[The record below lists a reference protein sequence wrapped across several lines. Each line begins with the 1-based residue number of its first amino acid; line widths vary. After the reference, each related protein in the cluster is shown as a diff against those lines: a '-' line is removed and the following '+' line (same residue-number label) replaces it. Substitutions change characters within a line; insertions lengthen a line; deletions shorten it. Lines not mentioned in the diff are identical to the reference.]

1 MCTFA
6 LPAIKD
12 ISNGQCP
19 VIAWLSASLSYYLHL
34 LGPEHLGGQGD
45 LAAKIEVAAKESGK
59 TPKEVAN
66 SVRLIIFAIIHSREG
81 QHSIQE

>member
-12 ISNGQCP
+12 ISSGQCP
-19 VIAWLSASLSYYLHL
+19 VIAWLSASLSYYLYL

-45 LAAKIEVAAKESGK
+45 LAAKIEVAVKDSGK
-59 TPKEVAN
+59 APKEVAN
-66 SVRLIIFAIIHSREG
+66 AVRLSIFAIIH
-81 QHSIQE
+81 